1 MTLLKKFKTFRILLF
16 SLVLFSLFSC
26 RGIFTD
32 PDSNEFSNDSEFL
45 YMMYLAGDTSFV
57 NLGSYLQKNIED
69 LLSALRKSSLALN
82 VRNVNVIIFAD
93 FTGKSKI
100 LCANYPYFVLT
111 DISEEA
117 EFINEDCNSGDIL
130 TLGKFLKF
138 ANKRFSAEKKIL
150 TIGSHGSGIFGT
162 KEGAGNPF
170 ETSLSCRSICP
181 DNDTSSSKKMS
192 WILENQLPYAFDYAG
207 FKDSEKL
214 DLLHLDLCL
223 EGGIEVAYEIRKNVK
238 YFLASPEQI
247 PAAGFPYSKSESL
260 FARGTSIE
268 DFGIS
273 CIDIYANK
281 NYYYSYDTLT
291 FASLEESSMEELKN
305 SVNAL
310 SDYLSDSEKDGYSD
324 RLSYIKNNFLGT
336 SHLSYFP
343 GKYICYDGNY
353 AYMYDFGFFIEKLKE
368 YAESNMNLELQNLCR
383 KVLSSLEKIIISSW
397 RAKIKGSSE
406 NLYDDFSGDYYGLS
420 IAFKAKAISVSDIS
434 NNYISDYPSK
444 PYSSNKYLF
453 NPYYSSEF
461 SFKNDTSWKKFLS
474 VLYPEDF
481 QIFYK

>member
-1 MTLLKKFKTFRILLF
+1 
-16 SLVLFSLFSC
+16 
-26 RGIFTD
+26 
-32 PDSNEFSNDSEFL
+32 
-45 YMMYLAGDTSFV
+45 MMYLAGDTSFL
-57 NLGSYLQKNIED
+57 NLGSYLQKNIDD

-82 VRNVNVIIFAD
+82 VRNVNVIVFAD
-93 FTGKSKI
+93 FTGKSK
-100 LCANYPYFVLT
+100 LFCANYPYFVLN

-162 KEGAGNPF
+162 KEGDENPF

-181 DNDTSSSKKMS
+181 DNDTSSSKNMS

-238 YFLASPEQI
+238 YFLASPEKI
-247 PAAGFPYSKSESL
+247 PDVGFPYSALESL
-260 FARGTSIE
+260 FARGNSIE
-268 DFGIS
+268 NFGIS

-310 SDYLSDSEKDGYSD
+310 SDYLSDSKKNGYSE

-336 SHLSYFP
+336 SYLTTYSP
-343 GKYICYDGNY
+343 GKYIRYDGNY
-353 AYMYDFGFFIEKLKE
+353 AYMYDFGFFIEKLLKE
-368 YAESNMNLELQNLCR
+368 YAEPNQNLELQNLCR

-397 RAKIKGSSE
+397 RAKIYGSSE
-406 NLYDDFSGDYYGLS
+406 NLYDDFSGNYYGLS

-444 PYSSNKYLF
+444 PYSNKYLF

-461 SFKNDTSWKKFLS
+461 SFKNDTSWKNFLS

-481 QIFYK
+481 

>member
-1 MTLLKKFKTFRILLF
+1 MTLLKKFKLLQIF
-16 SLVLFSLFSC
+16 IVSAVLFSLFSC

-32 PDSNEFSNDSEFL
+32 PESNEFSNDSEFL
-45 YMMYLAGDTSFV
+45 YMMYLAGDTSSG
-57 NLGSYLQKNIED
+57 NLGSALQKNIND
-69 LLSALRKSSLALN
+69 LVSALKKSSLALN
-82 VRNVNVIIFAD
+82 VRNVNVIVFAD

-100 LCANYPYFVLT
+100 LCANYPYFVLK

-162 KEGAGNPF
+162 KKDDENPF
-170 ETSLSCRSICP
+170 ETSLSYRSICP
-181 DNDTSSSKKMS
+181 DNDSSSSKNMM
-192 WILENQLPYAFDYAG
+192 WILESQLPYAFDYAG

-247 PAAGFPYSKSESL
+247 LAAGFPYSKSESL

-273 CIDIYANK
+273 CVEIYSNQ
-281 NYYYSYDTLT
+281 NYQGGGWYNTLT

-310 SDYLSDSEKDGYSD
+310 SDYLSDSEKDGYFD
-324 RLSYIKNNFLGT
+324 RLSYIKKNFFGT
-336 SHLSYFP
+336 SLTYFP
-343 GKYICYDGNY
+343 GKYIRYDGNY

-368 YAESNMNLELQNLCR
+368 YAESNMNLELQNLCSN
-383 KVLSSLEKIIISSW
+383 VLSSLEKIIISSW
-397 RAKIKGSSE
+397 REKIHGSSE
-406 NLYDDFSGDYYGLS
+406 NLYDDFSGNYYGLS
-420 IAFKAKAISVSDIS
+420 IAVKAVPVKVSNSV
-434 NNYISDYPSK
+434 
-444 PYSSNKYLF
+444 NKYLSEYLKKEGANSGYYLL

-461 SFKNDTSWKKFLS
+461 SFKNDTSWKNFLS

-481 QIFYK
+481 